1 MKKESNQIFLVAVLV
16 LITALLRVVNA
27 EFHVYNLVPVA
38 ALGLFSGSILKN
50 KRIAYLIPLL
60 SMILSDIGLSLFTDV
75 QGFYGISQF
84 VNYSALVLVTF
95 LGTFLVKRNA
105 TNIVG
110 LTLSGSFVFFLLSNF
125 GTFLSGYYGY
135 SFNGLTTCFTLA
147 IPFYKSDMASTFFLN
162 SFLGDLCFSFISFG
176 IAYLAFNKSGK
187 LKIAS

>member
-60 SMILSDIGLSLFTDV
+60 SMILSDIGLSLFTNV

-110 LTLSGSFVFFLLSNF
+110 LTLSGSVVFFLLSNF

-176 IAYLAFNKSGK
+176 IAYLAFNRSGK
-187 LKIAS
+187 LKIA